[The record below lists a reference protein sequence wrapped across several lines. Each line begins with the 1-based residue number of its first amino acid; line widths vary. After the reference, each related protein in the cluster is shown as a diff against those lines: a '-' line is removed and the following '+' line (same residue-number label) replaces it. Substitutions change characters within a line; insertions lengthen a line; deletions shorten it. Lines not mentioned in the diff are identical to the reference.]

1 MQIYKKMH
9 FVPNKLA
16 VFMNKIKKTIYIGS
30 YQKILITFANKIK
43 RIYEKVFVYSI
54 CCRLS
59 CLMP

>member
-1 MQIYKKMH
+1 MH

-43 RIYEKVFVYSI
+43 RIYEKVFVNSI
-54 CCRLS
+54 CSRLS
-59 CLMP
+59 GLMP